1 LPFFRLI
8 PHCCTPQAVAKRLR
22 VTGSGK
28 VVGRRAGKQHFNEK
42 QTTNKKREL
51 SHMFVVQ
58 ECDLYKV
65 ARCLPYAG
73 LAK

>member
-1 LPFFRLI
+1 
-8 PHCCTPQAVAKRLR
+8 VAKRLR

-42 QTTNKKREL
+42 QSTNKKREL
-51 SHMFVVQ
+51 SHMFVVP
-58 ECDLYKV
+58 ECDIYKV